1 MQTCRRGAARE
12 LERRDFTLMQMPASR
27 LTQTSSW
34 SVNTTMQLRIMNL
47 KVWPGKRRN
56 QMFPKLCDV
65 WTMECS
71 WKTVLLL
78 VCASLGIQY
87 TAIRSLRTTLN
98 SPCPD
103 MGAEAHCPQKELKDN
118 SGGLVCEDSGN
129 VHDTVQQQSRKHII
143 IFATTRSGSSFL
155 GQLFNQHPEVF
166 YLFEPLYH
174 VQQAFTNSS
183 ARVKGNLDRRAL
195 LGAYRDLLHNLY
207 DCDFNFL
214 ENYIKP
220 VPRDHETFSFFR
232 RGASNALCS
241 KPVCENVPVLEEHLC
256 AKKCKAVNLT
266 LASKACHARRHI
278 AIKTVRIPE
287 INDIRTLA
295 EDPRLNLKII
305 HLVRDPRGILTSRI
319 GTFTDQFRSWKIWNR
334 TGRKPHSVDLSHVT
348 TTCEDLSKSAEM
360 GFSRPS
366 WLKGKYMLVRYED
379 LARYPVRKAKEI
391 YQFIGLDWERNVHRW
406 ILQNTNGSVSTGN
419 YKFTTSR
426 NSAETAESWRLRLC
440 FSIVQSIQDLC
451 NNTLVQLG
459 YQLVESAAELR
470 NVSHSLVEPKTF
482 LPFS

>member
-1 MQTCRRGAARE
+1 
-12 LERRDFTLMQMPASR
+12 
-27 LTQTSSW
+27 
-34 SVNTTMQLRIMNL
+34 
-47 KVWPGKRRN
+47 
-56 QMFPKLCDV
+56 
-65 WTMECS
+65 
-71 WKTVLLL
+71 
-78 VCASLGIQY
+78 
-87 TAIRSLRTTLN
+87 
-98 SPCPD
+98 

-118 SGGLVCEDSGN
+118 SGVFLCEDSGN
-129 VHDTVQQQSRKHII
+129 LHDTLQQQSRKHII

-155 GQLFNQHPEVF
+155 GQLFNQHPQIF

-183 ARVKGNLDRRAL
+183 ARVKGHLDRRAL

-241 KPVCENVPVLEEHLC
+241 KPVCENLPVVEEHLC
-256 AKKCKAVNLT
+256 AKRCRAVNLT

-305 HLVRDPRGILTSRI
+305 HLVRDPRGIITSRI
-319 GTFTDQFRSWKIWNR
+319 GTFTDQFRSWKIWNT

-348 TTCEDLSKSAEM
+348 TTCEDLSKSAET
-360 GFSRPS
+360 GFNRPS

-379 LARYPVRKAKEI
+379 LARLNTVYVYRAILHRSELTLDPLVSDFRNWKE
-391 YQFIGLDWERNVHRW
+391 QE
-406 ILQNTNGSVSTGN
+406 NTVLSEFQCTSLRGN
-419 YKFTTSR
+419 LTENNTE
-426 NSAETAESWRLRLC
+426 NEALRLSLLHMQALPTEAKSVFPVEIVGYVRPRNYPEGC
-440 FSIVQSIQDLC
+440 PGADRVYQRSEGEDESIIKENRARVVDPDFK
-451 NNTLVQLG
+451 TERYLG
-459 YQLVESAAELR
+459 RS
-470 NVSHSLVEPKTF
+470 
-482 LPFS
+482 